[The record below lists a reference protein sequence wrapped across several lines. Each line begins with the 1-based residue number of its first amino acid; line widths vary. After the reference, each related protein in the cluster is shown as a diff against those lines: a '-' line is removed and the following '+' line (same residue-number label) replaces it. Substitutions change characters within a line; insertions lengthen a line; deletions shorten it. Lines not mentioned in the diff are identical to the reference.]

1 MARMSSV
8 DRRSELLQAALR
20 VISTQGVTGTTTRAI
35 VAEAG
40 MSLASFHYA
49 FESRDEMMREL
60 IELVVENE
68 ASAVSASFEFGSDI
82 RSSIRN
88 GLTAFFDTI
97 QSDPSH
103 EQVMF
108 ELQQYALRTA
118 GLEHLAREQHD
129 RYREAVARILVEGA
143 DSAGIR
149 WAIPV
154 DDVARLVV
162 TITDGITLGW
172 LADRDA
178 AAATRVIE
186 FSTDSLARLALPVV
200 PTATPTTA
208 PTTSSS
214 TTPRTTA
221 STKEYS
227 A

>member
-1 MARMSSV
+1 MSSV

-49 FESRDEMMREL
+49 FESRDAMMREL

-88 GLTAFFDTI
+88 GLTAFFDTV

-129 RYREAVARILVEGA
+129 RYREAVARILVDGA
-143 DSAGIR
+143 ASSGIR
-149 WAIPV
+149 WTIPV

-172 LADRDA
+172 LADHDS

-186 FSTDSLARLALPVV
+186 FSTDFLARLAIPELP
-200 PTATPTTA
+200 
-208 PTTSSS
+208 SMS